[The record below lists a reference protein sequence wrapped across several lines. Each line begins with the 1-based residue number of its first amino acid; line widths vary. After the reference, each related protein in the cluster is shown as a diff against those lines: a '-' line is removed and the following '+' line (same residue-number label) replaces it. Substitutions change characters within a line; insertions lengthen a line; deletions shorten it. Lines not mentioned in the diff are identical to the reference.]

1 MAASLAGFVKVVLPG
16 VAFFEA
22 IWLFNIN
29 EGFFTN
35 FAQPGLKFFVVF
47 LIV

>member
-1 MAASLAGFVKVVLPG
+1 MAASLAGFVTVVISG

-35 FAQPGLKFFVVF
+35 FTQPGLEFFVVF